1 MSPGIEDTPQKP
13 LSCWPLAFSAGL
25 LGIGQNGLLVV
36 LPVLVIQTNLSLS
49 VWAALLM
56 LGSMLFLPSSPWWG
70 KQISRTGS
78 KPVVL
83 WLWEDMA

>member
-36 LPVLVIQTNLSLS
+36 LPVLVIQRNLSLS

-56 LGSMLFLPSSPWWG
+56 L
-70 KQISRTGS
+70 
-78 KPVVL
+78 
-83 WLWEDMA
+83 

>member
-1 MSPGIEDTPQKP
+1 MSSKIEDTPQKT

-49 VWAALLM
+49 VWAAL
-56 LGSMLFLPSSPWWG
+56 
-70 KQISRTGS
+70 
-78 KPVVL
+78 
-83 WLWEDMA
+83 

>member
-36 LPVLVIQTNLSLS
+36 LPVLVIQTMGCPADAWLNAVSAI
-49 VWAALLM
+49 VPV
-56 LGSMLFLPSSPWWG
+56 LGKANFPYW
-70 KQISRTGS
+70 Q
-78 KPVVL
+78 
-83 WLWEDMA
+83 

>member
-36 LPVLVIQTNLSLS
+36 LPVLFIQTNLSLGCPADARLNAVS
-49 VWAALLM
+49 AIV
-56 LGSMLFLPSSPWWG
+56 
-70 KQISRTGS
+70 
-78 KPVVL
+78 PVVGKANFPY
-83 WLWEDMA
+83 WQ